1 MLRPREIIVVLQCRQ
16 KHHAAEPSLGDHAAV
31 MLDHIAEILLQ
42 RRIDDNHRFAEK
54 QAIFRAADVE
64 TIRQR
69 GQIFERHVALRAG
82 QRAAQPRAVH
92 KEDQSQP
99 VADLAKRFQLVQ
111 MIHRADFRRLADV
124 EQPRRNH
131 VLIRVQRTDGFH
143 TFRRHLAVLRRAG
156 QHLMPRRF
164 HRAGLMHVDMSRR
177 RADSRLIRAQE
188 RRNRDA
194 VGRRAA
200 RHDMHRR
207 ARLAALFADH
217 IRRAQ
222 AVFIQSVAA
231 GMLHIGF
238 HQSPHHQRMRALA
251 IVIHEKRLHGYPS
264 RFIVPIIIVSSIVI
278 CFMPLRLRLSTST
291 LASIGVIF
299 ARRTANSPSTGIV

>member
-54 QAIFRAADVE
+54 QAIFRTADVE

-69 GQIFERHVALRAG
+69 SQIFERHVALRAG

-143 TFRRHLAVLRRAG
+143 TFRRHLTVLRRAG
-156 QHLMPRRF
+156 Q
-164 HRAGLMHVDMSRR
+164 HVDMSRR

-251 IVIHEKRLHGYPS
+251 VVIHEKRLHGYPS

-278 CFMPLRLRLSTST
+278 CFMPLRSMLSTST